1 MTYLV
6 PQSPWFRQGSI
17 FEPRNGFFSSFPNEI
32 DHFFDEFG
40 YSSSPKACSRAA
52 PRISM
57 REMDNSFEVQA
68 ELPGVEQKD
77 VEVVLNEDVLTIKGQ
92 KKMDREENKTDYYY
106 AQERTFGCF
115 ARSITLPFEP
125 DAKMVK
131 SYFVNGV
138 LTITLPKPVG
148 THAKMV
154 KIPVKALD
162 H

>member
-1 MTYLV
+1 
-6 PQSPWFRQGSI
+6 
-17 FEPRNGFFSSFPNEI
+17 
-32 DHFFDEFG
+32 
-40 YSSSPKACSRAA
+40 
-52 PRISM
+52 M
-57 REMDNSFEVQA
+57 REIDNSFEVQA

-77 VEVVLNEDVLTIKGQ
+77 VEVVLNEDVLTIKGR
-92 KKMDREENKTDYYY
+92 KRMEREENKTDYYY
-106 AQERTFGCF
+106 AQERTFGSF

-125 DAKMVK
+125 DPKMVK

-148 THAKMV
+148 AHAKMV